1 MCEPSFNI
9 CDLHGSTSNF
19 NGSTSYVNG
28 STSNIKKTQGL
39 GVSALKKSLMIH
51 KYKKLDSRKLTSDS
65 LLISDGNDNLT
76 PGEQILKE
84 YRCILE

>member
-1 MCEPSFNI
+1 MCDQGFNI
-9 CDLHGSTSNF
+9 YDLNGSTSHI

-51 KYKKLDSRKLTSDS
+51 KYKKIDSRKLTSDS
-65 LLISDGNDNLT
+65 FLISDGNDNLT
-76 PGEQILKE
+76 PGEQILRE
-84 YRCILE
+84 YRHIL